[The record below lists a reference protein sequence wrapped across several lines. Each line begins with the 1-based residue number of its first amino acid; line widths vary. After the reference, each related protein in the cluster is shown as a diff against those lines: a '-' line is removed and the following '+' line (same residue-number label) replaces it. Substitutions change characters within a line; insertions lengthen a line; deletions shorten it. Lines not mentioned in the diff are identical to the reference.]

1 MAAVTAGRRSL
12 LGKTAA
18 YVSAR
23 QRARVSHAGRI
34 PAIVARA
41 REHVMTAAALG
52 AFDFGAFHYGGGV
65 GWLVTGAS
73 ILALDFAVSG

>member
-1 MAAVTAGRRSL
+1 VAAVTAGRRSL

-18 YVSAR
+18 YVVAR
-23 QRARVSHAGRI
+23 QRTRSGAGRL
-34 PAIVARA
+34 AAVVARA
-41 REHVMTAAALG
+41 REHVMTFAAL
-52 AFDFGAFHYGGGV
+52 ASADIGAFHWGAGV